1 MELLDVLKKRY
12 SVKKFDPTKRI
23 SDEDLEKI
31 KDLLQL
37 SASSTNAQPW
47 HFVIASSDE
56 AKERVSKATK
66 GFYSFN
72 EAKIRDASHVI
83 VFCSRTDITEEFLLH
98 VLDKEEQDGRFTEKQ
113 FKDNQHM
120 GRLTFVNMHRY
131 DNKDLQHWCEK
142 QVYLN
147 MGSFLLGVAELG
159 IDAVPMEGFDAKVLD
174 EELGLREKGFTSIGI
189 VSVGYHAESDF
200 NAKLPKS
207 RLSKEEIIE
216 VI

>member
-1 MELLDVLKKRY
+1 
-12 SVKKFDPTKRI
+12 
-23 SDEDLEKI
+23 
-31 KDLLQL
+31 
-37 SASSTNAQPW
+37 
-47 HFVIASSDE
+47 
-56 AKERVSKATK
+56 
-66 GFYSFN
+66 
-72 EAKIRDASHVI
+72 
-83 VFCSRTDITEEFLLH
+83 
-98 VLDKEEQDGRFTEKQ
+98 
-113 FKDNQHM
+113 M

-131 DNKDLQHWCEK
+131 DNKDLQYWCEK